1 MAIVLDPSVLD
12 TALFIPDLRTRRKES
27 VLHELVA
34 RAVAAGVVREAA
46 LLIETLSLR
55 ERLGPT
61 SIGKAV
67 AVPHARSI
75 AVIEPRILVA
85 RSRRGIEWK
94 ASDGLAVQ
102 LVFLVITPGEFTIEA
117 HLDWVARAVACA
129 KAQRKRV
136 KLMEAATPEAG
147 AAVLRELTL

>member
-1 MAIVLDPSVLD
+1 MPTMLDPSVLD

-27 VLHELVA
+27 VLQELVA
-34 RAVAAGVVREAA
+34 RAHEAGVVREAA
-46 LLIETLSLR
+46 LLIETLNLR

-61 SIGKAV
+61 AIGKAV

-94 ASDGLAVQ
+94 APDGLPVQ

-117 HLDWVARAVACA
+117 HLEWVARAVACA
-129 KAQRKRV
+129 RAQRKRA
-136 KLMEAATPEAG
+136 KLMEAITAEAG
-147 AAVLRELTL
+147 AAVLRELTA

>member
-1 MAIVLDPSVLD
+1 MPTMLDPSVLD
-12 TALFIPDLRTRRKES
+12 TTLFIPDLRTRRKES
-27 VLHELVA
+27 VLQELVA
-34 RAVAAGVVREAA
+34 RAHEAGAVREAE
-46 LLIETLSLR
+46 LLVETLCLR
-55 ERLGPT
+55 ERLGST

-75 AVIEPRILVA
+75 AVIEPRMLVA

-94 ASDGLAVQ
+94 ADDGLPVQ

-129 KAQRKRV
+129 RLQRNRA
-136 KLMEAATPEAG
+136 KLLEAATAEAG
-147 AAVLRELTL
+147 AALLREVTV

>member
-1 MAIVLDPSVLD
+1 MPTMLDPSVLD

-27 VLHELVA
+27 VLQELVA
-34 RAVAAGVVREAA
+34 RAHEAGVVREAA
-46 LLIETLSLR
+46 LLIETLNLR

-61 SIGKAV
+61 AIGKAV

-94 ASDGLAVQ
+94 APDGLPVQ
-102 LVFLVITPGEFTIEA
+102 LVVLVITPGEFTIEA
-117 HLDWVARAVACA
+117 HLEWVARAVACA
-129 KAQRKRV
+129 SVSA
-136 KLMEAATPEAG
+136 
-147 AAVLRELTL
+147 